1 MTDAPR
7 PTLRI
12 DKWLWFARFFKTR
25 GLAAKTVSGG
35 HLRVN
40 GVPVAK
46 PAYGVGAGD
55 TLTFPQGNRIRVVT
69 LLDIGTRR
77 GPAPEAQAL
86 YEDRSPPPP
95 EPTPKAPAYD
105 KGGRPTK
112 KDRRTLDAAADR
124 RLKDPDGWSS

>member
-1 MTDAPR
+1 MPDR

-25 GLAAKTVSGG
+25 GLAAKVLASG
-35 HLRVN
+35 HVRLN
-40 GVPVAK
+40 GTPVAK
-46 PAYGVGAGD
+46 ASVAVGAGD
-55 TLTFPQGNRIRVVT
+55 TLTFPQGKRIRVVT
-69 LLDIGTRR
+69 ILDIGTRR

-95 EPTPKAPAYD
+95 EPTDKAPAFD

-112 KDRRTLDAAADR
+112 KDRRTLDAATDR
-124 RLKDPDGWSS
+124 RLKDGGGWSS